1 MRVQLGLGN
10 QPVHSEGDQ
19 SWDFFGRNDAKTET
33 PVLWP
38 PHSSCGKLI
47 HFVSDVFLV
56 EKQFSFKDKEY
67 NRSGFQSKCLGKQ
80 TGDPGQVTQVL

>member
-1 MRVQLGLGN
+1 M
-10 QPVHSEGDQ
+10 S
-19 SWDFFGRNDAKTET
+19 TEN
-33 PVLWP
+33 WK
-38 PHSSCGKLI
+38 SSCGKLI
-47 HFVSDVFLV
+47 YFVSDVFLV